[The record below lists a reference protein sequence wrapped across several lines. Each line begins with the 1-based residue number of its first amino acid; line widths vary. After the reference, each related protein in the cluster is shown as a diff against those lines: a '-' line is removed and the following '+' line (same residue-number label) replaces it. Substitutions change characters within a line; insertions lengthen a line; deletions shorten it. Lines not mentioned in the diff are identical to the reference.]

1 MWGGLGCNATS
12 NATSNDGPLIAHE
25 HHTPSPVPQPQLF
38 AKPLQIASAV
48 NSAPDTGAAPI
59 AGAAVDARA
68 LIITADGTDAAFQA
82 IESTLQYLG
91 SPFDVLNAT
100 TGPALTASA
109 LADGTHGKYDAIFLD
124 LGGLEISGGSAFT
137 DDEWLTLA
145 TYEAEFNVRRVSLY
159 TSPSTAYGLVG
170 KGDIDPTKTPI
181 TMTCTSAGATIFVG
195 ANCANA
201 IVMTEGYAY
210 PAAATDGATVPLLSD
225 ASGNVFAATR
235 SYPDGRQ
242 ALALTFAQSP
252 TLAPYLELAYG
263 LVNWATRGLFVG
275 ERHVYA
281 DPQIDDFFLA
291 SDIYTGG
298 TYRITDVDLQALA
311 DWQTRTRALPLTAE
325 FRLAWAVNGQGSQS
339 KPGDPLTAKALAL
352 GPTFSWISHSWDH
365 PILDG
370 LSYADALNEFTQND
384 AFIRGLGLMP
394 YATAN
399 AVTPSISGLSS
410 ADAMRAIHDAGIRQI
425 VSDTSAAGEDNP
437 SPNLG
442 LWNALQPTVLEIPRI
457 PSGVDYD
464 VSQPS
469 EYIAEYQATKTQGAA
484 VDYPTVIDNVS
495 DGLLRYLLEGNNDP
509 WMFHQANTRN
519 YDGAGHSL
527 FSDLLDAA
535 FAKYEAAATFP
546 VVSFTMD
553 ELAARVESR
562 MTFEASGVAA
572 TVQPGSSLT
581 VSVAN
586 AATVPVTGLCTPGAE
601 SYGGQTISYL
611 SLAAGQSVTLSL
623 AGCNPGFVGS
633 GAATGSGGS
642 GAGAGGT
649 GGSGATMGGAGSM
662 SGGAAG
668 AAAGGGFD
676 GGRGYGIDHRRRDI
690 WPRWRLGGRR
700 RRRGGRWWVG
710 PRWAPTRDRRRSTR
724 PVPRHRS
731 RPRAGDRVEQRWM
744 HLRPRRRS
752 DAGPRRAG
760 GWSLRAPAGR
770 SSAPRLARTPR
781 AGPRGDLADQAFR
794 AVRTCRK
801 PDDHKVG
808 TNRNGGAGATADA
821 RRRDGHEVEPAV
833 VLWVPERGAVSCTR
847 RSRSVSRRSFP
858 TVRRSSGQS
867 VRSRPTGVASPSTSR
882 TPGTLLFRR
891 TQWFLCSQRR

>member
-1 MWGGLGCNATS
+1 VWGGLGC

-25 HHTPSPVPQPQLF
+25 HHVRPPAEQRQLF
-38 AKPLQIASAV
+38 ANPLQIASAV
-48 NSAPDTGAAPI
+48 NSAPDTGATPI
-59 AGAAVDARA
+59 AGAVVNARS

-100 TGPALTASA
+100 TGSALTASA

-181 TMTCTSAGATIFVG
+181 TMTCTSAGSTIFVG
-195 ANCANA
+195 ANCANP

-210 PAAATDGATVPLLSD
+210 PAAATDGATVPLLAD

-311 DWQTRTRALPLTAE
+311 DWQTRARALPLTAD

-469 EYIAEYQATKTQGAA
+469 EYIAEYEATKTQGAA

-535 FAKYEAAATFP
+535 FTKYQAAATFP
-546 VVSFTMD
+546 IVSVTMD

-572 TVQPGSSLT
+572 TVQPGGSLT

-623 AGCNPGFVGS
+623 TGCNPGFVGS
-633 GAATGSGGS
+633 GGATGSGGS

-662 SGGAAG
+662 NGGAAG
-668 AAAGGGFD
+668 AAGGGSTGGTGAGLTSGAGTPGQGGASGAAAGGAAGDAGPGRGGHPPEID
-676 GGRGYGIDHRRRDI
+676 GGQ
-690 WPRWRLGGRR
+690 PAPFLGTDLDQGPTAASSSAGCNCALDDGAMSGPGVLVLGLFGLLLVGRR
-700 RRRGGRWWVG
+700 RRGSPGRGEPVWKSLDRS
-710 PRWAPTRDRRRSTR
+710 PR
-724 PVPRHRS
+724 
-731 RPRAGDRVEQRWM
+731 
-744 HLRPRRRS
+744 
-752 DAGPRRAG
+752 
-760 GWSLRAPAGR
+760 
-770 SSAPRLARTPR
+770 
-781 AGPRGDLADQAFR
+781 
-794 AVRTCRK
+794 
-801 PDDHKVG
+801 
-808 TNRNGGAGATADA
+808 
-821 RRRDGHEVEPAV
+821 
-833 VLWVPERGAVSCTR
+833 
-847 RSRSVSRRSFP
+847 
-858 TVRRSSGQS
+858 
-867 VRSRPTGVASPSTSR
+867 
-882 TPGTLLFRR
+882 
-891 TQWFLCSQRR
+891 